1 MKNFYVEDAPRFDN
15 QKIVSYF
22 VVAALQVRAKKT
34 GEPFLQLTLADR
46 TGQIEAKMWDNVE
59 NSLWQDGS
67 KTKRK
72 FEAGDCVKVGGQVNK
87 FNDRFQIVVGQIRP
101 ATDAEKDPTDMLPAS
116 SRDVGEMWA
125 ELQQRVSTVKDPHL
139 RQLLESF
146 LNDPALAE
154 QLRHA
159 PAAKMLHHAWIG
171 GLLEHILSL
180 MALADGVL
188 PHYPQVNRDLVLTGV
203 MLHDIGKVSELTYDN
218 CFGYSLEGQMLG
230 HITIGLGMA
239 RDRMAAIPVF
249 PPKLRMLVE
258 HLIISHHGSYEFGSP
273 KLPMTPEAVMLS
285 MLDDLDAKMQLMQ
298 SEFRRQQIAGHDGAQ
313 MTDWVRAMERP
324 LLDTSRYLAEAV
336 SEMRSENVLPGED
349 DAVPAED

>member
-239 RDRMAAIPVF
+239 RDRMAAIPGF
-249 PPKLRMLVE
+249 PAQAAHV
-258 HLIISHHGSYEFGSP
+258 G
-273 KLPMTPEAVMLS
+273 
-285 MLDDLDAKMQLMQ
+285 
-298 SEFRRQQIAGHDGAQ
+298 GAPDYQ
-313 MTDWVRAMERP
+313 P
-324 LLDTSRYLAEAV
+324 SRFV
-336 SEMRSENVLPGED
+336 
-349 DAVPAED
+349 

>member
-15 QKIVSYF
+15 QKIVSFF

-59 NSLWQDGS
+59 SSLWQDGT

-72 FEAGDCVKVGGQVNK
+72 FDTGDCVKISGQVNQ
-87 FNDRFQIVVGQIRP
+87 FNDRFQIIVGQIRP
-101 ATDAEKDPTDMLPAS
+101 ATDAEKDPTDMLPVSTRAVS
-116 SRDVGEMWA
+116 EMWA
-125 ELQQRVSTVKDPHL
+125 ELQQRVATVNDPHL

-154 QLRHA
+154 QLRLA
-159 PAAKMLHHAWIG
+159 PAAKLLHHAWIG

-180 MALADGVL
+180 MALAESVL
-188 PHYPQVNRDLVLTGV
+188 PHYPHVNRDLVLTGV
-203 MLHDIGKVSELTYDN
+203 VLHDIGKLSELTYDS

-230 HITIGLGMA
+230 HIVIGLGMA
-239 RDRMAAIPVF
+239 RDRMAAIPGF

-258 HLIISHHGSYEFGSP
+258 HIIISHHGQYDFGSP
-273 KLPMTPEAVMLS
+273 KLPMTAEAVMLS

-298 SEFRRQQIAGHDGAQ
+298 SEFRRQQSAGQDGAQ

-324 LLDTSRYLAEAV
+324 LLDTSRYLAETGD
-336 SEMRSENVLPGED
+336 ETRSENVPPGGD
-349 DAVPAED
+349 DAIPAED